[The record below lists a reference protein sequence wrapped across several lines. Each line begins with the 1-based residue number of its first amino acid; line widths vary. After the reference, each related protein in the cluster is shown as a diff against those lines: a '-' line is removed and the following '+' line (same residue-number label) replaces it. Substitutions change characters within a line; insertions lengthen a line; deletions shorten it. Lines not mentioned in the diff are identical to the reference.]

1 MTCRDPYYDDCC
13 LLTNITF
20 NAERISFLL
29 ERRFQ
34 RNSTRTS
41 FDFKVFPPEKPST
54 DAKVSRSFL
63 RIHPTSHSRSTDDD
77 LLPDSAPVSPSPAD
91 HDTDDLQSTAN
102 AEDNEKLEQLYDWVP
117 GQHQATTHVHSDEEE
132 EETVDSHLSLMVT
145 EETRVNST
153 DEIQGNGPFGR
164 RDGK

>member
-1 MTCRDPYYDDCC
+1 MTCRDSFYDDCC

-41 FDFKVFPPEKPST
+41 FDFKVFLPEKPST

-63 RIHPTSHSRSTDDD
+63 RIHPTSHARLTDDD
-77 LLPDSAPVSPSPAD
+77 LSPDSAPASPSPAD
-91 HDTDDLQSTAN
+91 YDTDDIQSTAN
-102 AEDNEKLEQLYDWVP
+102 ADDNENLEQLYDWVS
-117 GQHQATTHVHSDEEE
+117 GQYQATTNVDSDEEE
-132 EETVDSHLSLMVT
+132 EETVDSDLSLMVT
-145 EETRVNST
+145 EEARVNST
-153 DEIQGNGPFGR
+153 DEIQGNTTFGR

>member
-1 MTCRDPYYDDCC
+1 MTCRDSFYNDCC

-20 NAERISFLL
+20 KAERISFLL

-41 FDFKVFPPEKPST
+41 FDFKAFLPEKPST

-63 RIHPTSHSRSTDDD
+63 RIHPTSNAQSTDDD
-77 LLPDSAPVSPSPAD
+77 LLPDSAPASPSPAD
-91 HDTDDLQSTAN
+91 FDTDDIQSNAN
-102 AEDNEKLEQLYDWVP
+102 ADDNEKLEQLYDWVP
-117 GQHQATTHVHSDEEE
+117 GQHQATTNVDSAEEE
-132 EETVDSHLSLMVT
+132 EETVDSDLSPTVT
-145 EETRVNST
+145 EEGRVNLT
-153 DEIQGNGPFGR
+153 DEIQGNGSLGR